1 MLSLQFSHRKLFEA
15 PMDHIRRLAWIS
27 VARGCGFGALAVFCF
42 MFGFITTPPLALD
55 AGGFGFLLMA
65 AILMVKAGRAHILS
79 HKRTELWLMLDPER
93 RPPPE
98 VASGVITRM
107 RRETMLRFAY
117 LSALVACGCLA
128 LAAMLKVAGFQ

>member
-1 MLSLQFSHRKLFEA
+1 MICEGM
-15 PMDHIRRLAWIS
+15 MDHIRRLAWIS

-42 MFGFITTPPLALD
+42 MFGFITTPSLALD

-65 AILMVKAGRAHILS
+65 AILMVKAGRAHVLS
-79 HKRTELWLMLDPER
+79 HKRTELWLMLEPDR

-117 LSALVACGCLA
+117 LSSLVAGGCLA
-128 LAAMLKVAGFQ
+128 LAAVLKLLGLR